1 VAAACAQCISC
12 TDRILR
18 VPLLPHQARR
28 PPLEPA
34 DNNAID
40 ENFLDV
46 NVLDDLDFDLIEN
59 AATAA

>member
-1 VAAACAQCISC
+1 
-12 TDRILR
+12 
-18 VPLLPHQARR
+18 LPHQARR